1 VKNVVLDVETDGL
14 LDQLTR
20 IHSLVLRDLDTDEV
34 FSCTNDGDPAEYHT
48 IEQGLSLLSEAER
61 VYAHNGI
68 RFDLPAI
75 QKVYPGFTLKGEL
88 RDTYVTACFLWA
100 HIADADYDLVRK
112 GRFPS
117 KLVGSHALEA
127 WGYRLGA
134 EKIVYDGGWDE
145 WSRVMQVYC
154 EQDTAVTKMLVEKI
168 QAWGLPQVAM
178 EIEHELAGFLHQMER
193 NGWPF
198 DFAKAVE
205 LQGKLAARRQE
216 LERALIAHF
225 GTWFAP
231 DGVTNPKRSMKR
243 SGGYEGA
250 PKEQITAGCEY
261 TKIKLVEFN
270 PSSRDHIADRLQRL
284 YGWKP
289 EHYTDS
295 GKPQVDEQ
303 TLAGLPYP
311 PTDMLVEY
319 LLIVKR
325 LGQLAEGKQAWLHH
339 MTTDGPEGGTLT
351 GLYHIHGRVKQNH
364 AITHRAA
371 HSNPNIGQVPKV
383 GSPYG
388 AECRELFFTPE
399 SLPTGQWVQV
409 GADASG
415 LELRCLSHYM
425 ARYDDGAYIKVI
437 LEGDVH
443 TTNQHAAGLET
454 RDNAKTFIYA
464 FLYGAGDKKIGTI
477 VNPLASEAAR
487 QSAGRKLKN
496 KFLKNTPALAYLV
509 NAVKAKARKEG
520 YLLLPDGRRVYIRSE
535 HAALNSLLQGAGAI
549 ICKRWIVEFNRR
561 LTAKYGPQGWNG
573 QWAALGWIHDEVQI
587 ACRAEIADDVQR
599 ILVESIQHV
608 TEVFGWRCPL
618 DGDAKLGA
626 NWKETH

>member
-1 VKNVVLDVETDGL
+1 VKNVILDVETDNL

-20 IHSLVLRDLDTDEV
+20 IHSLVLRDLDTNEV
-34 FSCTNDGDPAEYHT
+34 YSCTDDGDPAEYHT

-75 QKVYPGFTLKGEL
+75 QKVYPEFRLKGEL
-88 RDTYVTACFLWA
+88 RDTYITACFLWA
-100 HIADADYDLVRK
+100 HIADADYELVRR
-112 GRFPS
+112 GRMPS
-117 KLVGSHALEA
+117 RLVGSHALEA
-127 WGYRLGA
+127 WGYRLGDV
-134 EKIVYDGGWDE
+134 KIKYDGGWDT
-145 WSRVMQVYC
+145 WSKEMQVYC

-168 QAWGLPQVAM
+168 QATGIPQEAM
-178 EIEHELAGFLHQMER
+178 EIEHELAAYLHQMER

-198 DFAKAVE
+198 HFEKAIE

-216 LERALIAHF
+216 LERTLIDLF
-225 GTWFAP
+225 GTWYAP
-231 DGVTNPKRSMKR
+231 DGTTTPKRSMKR
-243 SGGYEGA
+243 SGGYDGA
-250 PKEQITAGCEY
+250 PKEQITAGMAY
-261 TKIKLVEFN
+261 TKIKQVEFN
-270 PSSRDHIADRLQRL
+270 PSSRDHIANRLQSL

-289 EHYTDS
+289 EHYTDN

-303 TLAGLPYP
+303 TLSGLPYP
-311 PTDMLVEY
+311 PVPMLVEY

-325 LGQLAEGKQAWLHH
+325 LGQLAEGKQAWLGH
-339 MTTDGPEGGTLT
+339 MTKDGPEGGKLT

-371 HSNPNIGQVPKV
+371 HSNPNLGQVPAV
-383 GSPYG
+383 HSPYG
-388 AECRELFFTPE
+388 GECRELFMVPD
-399 SLPTGQWVQV
+399 GWVQV

-415 LELRCLSHYM
+415 LELRALSHYM
-425 ARYDDGAYIKVI
+425 ARYDDGAYVKVI

-443 TTNQHAAGLET
+443 TTNQTAASLDT
-454 RDNAKTFIYA
+454 RDQAKTFIYA

-477 VNPLASEAAR
+477 VDSLASEAAR
-487 QSAGRKLKN
+487 QAIGRKLKN

-509 NAVKAKARKEG
+509 RDVKAKARKDG
-520 YLLLPDGRRVYIRSE
+520 YLRLPDGRRVYIRSE

-561 LTAKYGPQGWNG
+561 LTKLYGPQGWNG
-573 QWAALGWIHDEVQI
+573 KWAGLGWIHDEVQL
-587 ACRAEIADDVQR
+587 AVRPEIVPDVQR

-608 TEVFGWRCPL
+608 TSVFQWRCPL
-618 DGDAKLGA
+618 DGEAKAGA